1 MQAQWHPAGCRT
13 PSTLQGIE
21 RRMPAYRN
29 YFRRLYD
36 VIETVIGSQS
46 PQVETVAD
54 WMADS
59 IAAKGV
65 VHLFGSGHSH
75 IVAEEVFHRAGSLLP
90 LNPIL
95 DLNLT
100 ALSTVNATRLERT
113 EGYGQVIADSQ
124 DIRRGEIVFVIS
136 NSGVN
141 PVPIDFARRCNQL
154 GARTIGI
161 TSVDNYRDMPSRHSS
176 GKRLSDVV
184 ELAIDTHVPLG
195 DALIELPGKLQ
206 LVGGV
211 STAVGVALINAI
223 VVETADVLL
232 NRGIQPP
239 VIPSMNVP
247 DGDEIMA
254 KLVDE
259 YGDRLPLLRRA

>member
-1 MQAQWHPAGCRT
+1 
-13 PSTLQGIE
+13 
-21 RRMPAYRN
+21 MPLYRK

-46 PQVETVAD
+46 PQVETVAN

-59 IAAKGV
+59 IADKGV

-75 IVAEEVFHRAGSLLP
+75 IIAEEVFHRAGSLLP
-90 LNPIL
+90 LNPII
-95 DLNLT
+95 DANLT
-100 ALSTVNATRLERT
+100 LLSSVNATKLERT

-141 PVPIDFARRCNQL
+141 PVPIDFANRCNKI

-161 TSVDNYRDMPSRHSS
+161 TSADNYREMPSRHSS
-176 GKRLSDVV
+176 GKRLADVV
-184 ELAIDTHVPLG
+184 ELTIDTHVPLG
-195 DALIELPGKLQ
+195 DALIELPGRQQ

-223 VVETADVLL
+223 VVETAGVLL
-232 NRGIQPP
+232 SRGIAPP

-254 KLVDE
+254 RLIDDF
-259 YGDRLPLLRRA
+259 GDRLPLLRRA

>member
-1 MQAQWHPAGCRT
+1 
-13 PSTLQGIE
+13 
-21 RRMPAYRN
+21 MPVYRN

-36 VIETVIGSQS
+36 VIESVIGSQS
-46 PQVETVAD
+46 PQIETVAG

-75 IVAEEVFHRAGSLLP
+75 IIAEEVFHRAGSLLP

-95 DLNLT
+95 DANLT
-100 ALSTVNATRLERT
+100 LLSSVNATALERT

-124 DIRRGEIVFVIS
+124 DILPGEVVFVIS

-141 PVPIDFARRCNQL
+141 PVPIDFANRCRAI
-154 GARTIGI
+154 GARTVAI
-161 TSVDNYRDMPSRHSS
+161 TSAENYAEMPSRHSS
-176 GKRLSDVV
+176 GKRLADVADLV
-184 ELAIDTHVPLG
+184 VDTHVPLG
-195 DALIELPGKLQ
+195 DALIGLPGNQQ

-232 NRGIQPP
+232 NRGIEPP

-247 DGDEIMA
+247 NGDEVMA
-254 KLVDE
+254 RLVEE
-259 YGDRLPLLRRA
+259 YGNRLPLLRKA